1 MLNNIFSTDSA
12 FGKAIGLPAVSVGR
26 NRYKKIPSSKN
37 TIVPITEKEL
47 TCTEL
52 SGQTFGLTWK
62 YTLTKEKKARRFHRL
77 LYKVI

>member
-37 TIVPITEKEL
+37 TIVPITEK
-47 TCTEL
+47 
-52 SGQTFGLTWK
+52 
-62 YTLTKEKKARRFHRL
+62 RIN
-77 LYKVI
+77 LYGTVWSDIWFNVEIYANKGEESPSLPSVVI